1 MSERKFQILITG
13 IFILL
18 FCFIV
23 FWNTRP
29 LIREKD
35 ILSATLISNIYDE
48 NQISSKKLNQE
59 EIKEVLKLLNAPKSD
74 LGSYSVDQDDGAFT
88 LSITT
93 KDSKLKHYDIIL
105 KGEGEVYVNES
116 WIDFDPSLNEEPK
129 SWKIDYRYGKPAF
142 SSTLFQS
149 FYPSYDPV
157 FPIIYAEGIE
167 LLGER
172 SVGQWEFQNLFDEWN
187 PSDIPSLSKQEQ
199 QYILKGNVVN
209 VLFPN
214 FPTKKSYALYDE
226 RKGLIESGEL
236 TSPQIYLP
244 KEKGDYILELQAS
257 WSHQGILKTDAY
269 PGNKYTGKSEI
280 PNSFR
285 GSTTTKIHLTSG
297 IDPGKTKKSNDTSDY
312 LELVN
317 LKDTLS
323 KMNAQFTLN
332 KDHCDIKNFSKDNI
346 DIDIKKIKS
355 SNIQEIRTMTL
366 SIHGRKIKRNI
377 YEMNDIIYIPA
388 ETFAYDLG
396 MLLKKKD
403 KSAFYIENELLY
415 PVMEPFHYKH
425 GYVDRK
431 GNWIIPPI
439 LEEAEAF
446 DGDHAVFSINSDA
459 VDDFRVQQHIEG
471 AQFDQ
476 FSDDLQSFLTD
487 FYTPDINGLLNKDG
501 NVVIPPSTSFKYLG
515 NNTVLI
521 EESDGSSEEDPIG
534 YQYYLIDE
542 KRTIPVTIEKRSS
555 DKITYIGDPG
565 EEMILVAKQIE
576 KNGEYDNQFGYY
588 DLFTGKNII
597 PPKFDS
603 ARAFFEGHAVVGK
616 GPSHIE
622 DHRFAVI
629 DKKGE
634 LKTPYIFDDIQDYSE
649 NVACVKITRNEISQF
664 AYIDTEGNLLTGL
677 DYKLAYPFNNGRA
690 MVNLDNEYLGY
701 INKSFETVKD
711 PSGDPIGKVKKS
723 ESDSFDQI
731 EEYDYD
737 EYKAF
742 SFSEGYALTLK
753 DGKYGY
759 IDIMGNEILPCKFF
773 KGDPFKNGM
782 AKVSVNADNHDEQET
797 YVDPLGHILEIPHWS
812 LD

>member
-1 MSERKFQILITG
+1 MSGRKSQILIIG
-13 IFILL
+13 IVILV
-18 FCFIV
+18 FSFIV

-29 LIREKD
+29 LIKEKD
-35 ILSATLISNIYDE
+35 IVSMTLVSDIYDD
-48 NQISSKKLNQE
+48 NKISSKELDQK
-59 EIKEVLKLLNAPKSD
+59 EIKEILKLINSPRSK
-74 LGSYSVDQDDGAFT
+74 LGGYSVSQDDGAFT

-93 KDSKLKHYDIIL
+93 KDSTIKHYDIFL
-105 KGEGEVYVNES
+105 KAEGEVYVNES
-116 WIDFDPSLNEEPK
+116 WIDFDPSMNDDPK

-149 FYPSYDPV
+149 FYPSYAPV
-157 FPIIYAEGIE
+157 FPIAYAEGID

-172 SVGQWEFQNLFDEWN
+172 SIDQWEFQNLFDEWN
-187 PSDIPSLSKQEQ
+187 SPDVAPSTKQEQ
-199 QYILKGNVVN
+199 HYILKGNVVN

-236 TSPQIYLP
+236 TSPQIRLP
-244 KEKGDYILELQAS
+244 KKKGDYILELHAS
-257 WSHQGILKTDAY
+257 WDHQGSLKTDAY
-269 PGNKYTGKSEI
+269 LENKYTGKAEI

-297 IDPGKTKKSNDTSDY
+297 TDLNKNKKAQDISDH
-312 LELVN
+312 LELVD
-317 LKDTLS
+317 LKNTLE
-323 KMNAQFTLN
+323 KMNAQFTLD
-332 KDHCDIKNFSKDNI
+332 KDRCDIQNFPKNKIAI
-346 DIDIKKIKS
+346 DIQKIKAS
-355 SNIQEIRTMTL
+355 SIQATRTMTL
-366 SIHGRKIKRNI
+366 SIDAQKIKRNI
-377 YEMNDIIYIPA
+377 YEMNGAIYVDA
-388 ETFAYDLG
+388 ETFGYGLG
-396 MLLKKKD
+396 MLLKKKG

-431 GNWIIPPI
+431 GKWIIPPI

-446 DGDHAVFSINSDA
+446 DGDHAVFSINADA
-459 VDDFRVQQHIEG
+459 VDDFRVQQHIQG

-501 NVVIPPSTSFKYLG
+501 NVVIPPSTSFNYLG
-515 NNTVLI
+515 DNKVLI
-521 EESDGSSEEDPIG
+521 EESDDSSEEDPIS

-542 KRTIPVTIEKRSS
+542 KRTIPVTIEKKSS
-555 DKITYIGDPG
+555 DRITYIGDPG
-565 EEMILVAKQIE
+565 EEMILVAKQIK
-576 KNGEYDNQFGYY
+576 KNGEYDNEFGYY
-588 DLFTGKNII
+588 DLSTGKNII

-603 ARAFFEGHAVVGK
+603 ARAFSGGLAVVGK

-634 LKTPYIFDDIQDYSE
+634 LKTPYIFDEIQDYSE
-649 NVACVKITRNEISQF
+649 NVACVKITRNAISQF
-664 AYIDTEGNLLTGL
+664 AYIDTEGDLLTGL
-677 DYKLAYPFNNGRA
+677 DHKLAYPFKNGRA

-701 INKSFETVKD
+701 INKSFEIVKD
-711 PSGDPIGKVKKS
+711 AKGEPIGKIKKS
-723 ESDSFDQI
+723 DSDDLDQI
-731 EEYDYD
+731 GEFDYKEY
-737 EYKAF
+737 EVF
-742 SFSEGYALTLK
+742 SFSEGYALTLQ

-759 IDIMGNEILPCKFF
+759 IDTLGNEILPCQFYQ
-773 KGDPFKNGM
+773 GDPFKNGM
-782 AKVSVNADNHDEQET
+782 AKVSVHADNYDEQET
-797 YVDPLGHILEIPHWS
+797 YVDPLGHILEIPYWS